1 MTSAHEPSGE
11 FPHRNIHARTH
22 VEQFDGPPQRAE
34 KLSNSSTGC
43 PNARRSFRTVRRAI
57 PTLGEAF
64 ELFDGLSQR
73 SEKPS
78 NCSTGCPNARRSFR
92 TVRRAVPT
100 LREAFEL
107 FDGLSQCSE
116 KPSNCSTG
124 CPNARRSFRTVRRA
138 ERTPGKASERQCHCH
153 SYSTLLNIWMVTII

>member
-11 FPHRNIHARTH
+11 FPHRNIHARTS

-43 PNARRSFRTVRRAI
+43 PNARRSFRTVRRAV

-64 ELFDGLSQR
+64 ELFDGPPQR
-73 SEKPS
+73 SEKLS
-78 NCSTGCPNARRSFR
+78 NCSTGCTNARRSFR

-100 LREAFEL
+100 LGEAFEL
-107 FDGLSQCSE
+107 FDGLNEHPVRLQ
-116 KPSNCSTG
+116 KD
-124 CPNARRSFRTVRRA
+124 NAIVIRIPLF
-138 ERTPGKASERQCHCH
+138 
-153 SYSTLLNIWMVTII
+153 

>member
-1 MTSAHEPSGE
+1 MTSAHEPPGE

-34 KLSNSSTGC
+34 RLSNSSTGR
-43 PNARRSFRTVRRAI
+43 PNVRRSFRTVRRAI

-73 SEKPS
+73 SEKLS
-78 NCSTGCPNARRSFR
+78 NCSTGCPNARRS
-92 TVRRAVPT
+92 
-100 LREAFEL
+100 
-107 FDGLSQCSE
+107 
-116 KPSNCSTG
+116 
-124 CPNARRSFRTVRRA
+124 CPNARRNLRTVRRA

>member
-11 FPHRNIHARTH
+11 FPHRNIHARTS
-22 VEQFDGPPQRAE
+22 VEQFDGLSQRSE
-34 KLSNSSTGC
+34 KPSNCSTGC
-43 PNARRSFRTVRRAI
+43 TNARRSFRTVRRTA

-73 SEKPS
+73 SEKLS
-78 NCSTGCPNARRSFR
+78 NCSTGCPNARRS
-92 TVRRAVPT
+92 
-100 LREAFEL
+100 
-107 FDGLSQCSE
+107 SE

-124 CPNARRSFRTVRRA
+124 CPNARRSLRTVRRT